1 MEVTNYYEAQ
11 TVGDFAIMKFRNS
24 PQERPQHL
32 NFVTKISIIQRFLLG
47 YSKKIIIF
55 ESIQNFWV

>member
-24 PQERPQHL
+24 PQGRPQHL
-32 NFVTKISIIQRFLLG
+32 NFVTKGSIIQRFLLG
-47 YSKKIIIF
+47 LF
-55 ESIQNFWV
+55 